1 MDTAYRSHD
10 HPTDG
15 ELLEW
20 LLAREADPHV
30 AQCTRCSQ
38 RAETIARA
46 IDSTQDES
54 ARRAFDELFYRRQ
67 AARIRDRIAGGEG
80 RRPPAL
86 ARVAWAGGAA
96 AAVVAMALALHG
108 RAPVVQRGGPAD
120 VTNTFGGAVSGFAR
134 AQDVVDDRLLR
145 EIDATL
151 DEDPYDFDPVG
162 G

>member
-1 MDTAYRSHD
+1 MDTVYRSHD

-15 ELLEW
+15 ELLER

-30 AQCTRCSQ
+30 AECARCSQ

-46 IDSTQDES
+46 IDPLQDES
-54 ARRAFDELFYRRQ
+54 ARKAFDERFYRRQ
-67 AARIRDRIAGGEG
+67 AARIRDRTAAGEG

-86 ARVAWAGGAA
+86 ARLAWAGGAA
-96 AAVVAMALALHG
+96 AALVVVALALHG
-108 RAPVVQRGGPAD
+108 RAPLGQRGGPAD
-120 VTNTFGGAVSGFAR
+120 MANSAGGAVNGFAS
-134 AQDVVDDRLLR
+134 AQDVADDRLLR
-145 EIDATL
+145 EVDATL

>member
-20 LLAREADPHV
+20 LLAREADPPV

-38 RAETIARA
+38 RAEPIARA

-54 ARRAFDELFYRRQ
+54 ARRAIDELFYRRQ
-67 AARIRDRIAGGEG
+67 AARIRDRIAGGDG

-86 ARVAWAGGAA
+86 GRVACARRAA
-96 AAVVAMALALHG
+96 AAV
-108 RAPVVQRGGPAD
+108 
-120 VTNTFGGAVSGFAR
+120 
-134 AQDVVDDRLLR
+134 
-145 EIDATL
+145 
-151 DEDPYDFDPVG
+151 
-162 G
+162 

>member
-1 MDTAYRSHD
+1 MDTVYRSHD

-20 LLAREADPHV
+20 LLAREPDPHV
-30 AQCTRCSQ
+30 AQCARCSQ

-46 IDSTQDES
+46 IDPTQDES

-67 AARIRDRIAGGEG
+67 AARIRDRIAAGEG

-86 ARVAWAGGAA
+86 PGLAWAGGAA
-96 AAVVAMALALHG
+96 AALVALALALHG

-120 VTNTFGGAVSGFAR
+120 VTNTVGGAVSGFAS
-134 AQDVVDDRLLR
+134 AQDVVGDRLLR

>member
-30 AQCTRCSQ
+30 AQCARCSQ

-80 RRPPAL
+80 RHPPAL

-120 VTNTFGGAVSGFAR
+120 VTNTFGGAVSGFAS

>member
-1 MDTAYRSHD
+1 MDTGYRSHD

-15 ELLEW
+15 ELLER

-30 AQCTRCSQ
+30 AECARCSQ

-46 IDSTQDES
+46 IDPLQDES
-54 ARRAFDELFYRRQ
+54 ASKAFDELFYRRQ
-67 AARIRDRIAGGEG
+67 AARIRDRIAAGEG

-86 ARVAWAGGAA
+86 ARLAWAGGAA
-96 AAVVAMALALHG
+96 AAVVAVALALHG
-108 RAPVVQRGGPAD
+108 RAPVARRGGLAA
-120 VTNTFGGAVSGFAR
+120 VANTAGAVNGFAS
-134 AQDVVDDRLLR
+134 AQDVVGDRLLR
-145 EIDATL
+145 EIDETL